1 MAGVETEGEE
11 VESLLALLHTHPGP
25 QGVGDG
31 GDGRGQPGEDRG
43 GGVERATDCAVMGGG
58 ARCQTERRVSQY
70 GPLAPRHLTTVQHSS
85 SESQKEQ
92 SRHQI
97 WGFMRKKFIFLFFP
111 TIPIK
116 WIAGLYIND

>member
-58 ARCQTERRVSQY
+58 ARCQTERVVSQY

-85 SESQKEQ
+85 SQRPESTSNIGSYEKKIYISILPNHTHQMD
-92 SRHQI
+92 SRS
-97 WGFMRKKFIFLFFP
+97 
-111 TIPIK
+111 
-116 WIAGLYIND
+116 LYK